1 MYLYIVHWAIKT
13 KTHSGITSSHFHA
26 YELGQ
31 HSANDNSECLPIYPN
46 YNKTTTDNSL
56 PPL

>member
-31 HSANDNSECLPIYPN
+31 HSGQQQQRVFANLS
-46 YNKTTTDNSL
+46 
-56 PPL
+56 